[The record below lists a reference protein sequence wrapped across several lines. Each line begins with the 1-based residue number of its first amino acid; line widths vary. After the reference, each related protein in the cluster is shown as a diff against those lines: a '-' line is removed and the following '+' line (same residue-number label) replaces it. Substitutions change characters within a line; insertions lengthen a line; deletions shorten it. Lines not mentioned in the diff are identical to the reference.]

1 MDLLRTAVIAAAS
14 GSLSWRSGAV
24 FCRAAGGRRRPDSL
38 KVRIALRY
46 PRHCGPFVRLG
57 MVITVAAQLSLAQ
70 MAAAQD
76 AIRVSPGWG
85 VDNLRR

>member
-1 MDLLRTAVIAAAS
+1 
-14 GSLSWRSGAV
+14 
-24 FCRAAGGRRRPDSL
+24 
-38 KVRIALRY
+38 
-46 PRHCGPFVRLG
+46 